1 MSEFL
6 TLEPRFVRKGRRG
19 GCKIAKKTLEPFS
32 CERVAAEDVKS
43 QKPSVFDTRT
53 SFPAKGWPYRG
64 ALSALPAALRE
75 KRKRRRETV
84 TEGKRERERRC
95 DEEVKM

>member
-1 MSEFL
+1 
-6 TLEPRFVRKGRRG
+6 
-19 GCKIAKKTLEPFS
+19 
-32 CERVAAEDVKS
+32 
-43 QKPSVFDTRT
+43 
-53 SFPAKGWPYRG
+53 
-64 ALSALPAALRE
+64 LSALPAALRE